1 MLTLE
6 SEATA
11 DRGGSGGAAPSLPLP
26 PYVVSCSRLL
36 PPNLDNLSNPFGFD
50 APLTLG
56 MAVPSDS
63 AKSPVVVGL
72 PLGGSVGSA
81 EGSGAG
87 VSQVRCCALCFFCL
101 LHAWTD
107 AQRPTPNAQRP
118 TPRH

>member
-11 DRGGSGGAAPSLPLP
+11 GRGGSGGAAPSLPLP

-63 AKSPVVVGL
+63 AKPPVVVGL

-81 EGSGAG
+81 DGSGAG
-87 VSQVRCCALCFFCL
+87 VSQVRCCALCRSVYCT
-101 LHAWTD
+101 HGPT
-107 AQRPTPNAQRP
+107 PTPNAQRP